1 VDNEPERLRTQAEK
15 CRWLAAPLTPRDCD
29 TLLDLAAEY
38 ERRAEELERRVLV
51 EG

>member
-1 VDNEPERLRTQAEK
+1 MTEEVERLRMQAEK

-38 ERRAEELERRVLV
+38 ERRAEELERMLLC